1 MTRTR
6 KLIDL
11 PDEILKK
18 LKILAALNDTNSK
31 AYIETLIV
39 NHVNKTKIK

>member
-11 PDEILKK
+11 PDEVLKK

-31 AYIETLIV
+31 AYIESLVIK
-39 NHVNKTKIK
+39 HVHKTKIK